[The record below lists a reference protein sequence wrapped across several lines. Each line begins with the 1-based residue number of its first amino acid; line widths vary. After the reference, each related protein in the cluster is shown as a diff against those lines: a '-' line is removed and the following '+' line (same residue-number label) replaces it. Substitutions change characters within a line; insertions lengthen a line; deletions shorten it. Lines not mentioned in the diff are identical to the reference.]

1 MSSFLVVFLFATS
14 AAAKNSTP
22 LKPIDATEMTAAATN
37 ATYPPIFWNLYPNWN
52 AEQGV
57 SYARSNPAS
66 WRNVA
71 DSSPLRGYY
80 AAPKQGSNGTAPEG
94 QMRTSGDIL
103 DLSYRPRISHGPRR
117 RRHSISRRNS
127 SKCRG
132 LAINCALHR
141 NHICCLEGGGE
152 GRWKAVF
159 QDPEFGIPLAQ
170 PPPSYDNSRTTNAIG
185 ATTKN
190 KDSKELTKRRWTIGS
205 TLIPAIPYAP
215 NYKCPVDCRSS
226 PGHPCCAPV
235 DRFAPIGPYVQP
247 TLLENWVT
255 TLFITFGND
264 PTVYLIAKKL
274 ILVGMFFFAFMLWG
288 WLGRHFGWLEIHN
301 PFSSR
306 IDGINDLTNDV
317 ISAVDGQTW
326 LNELSSREAVKGS
339 SAINR
344 FVCCFKEEDAGGESD
359 RGIRCFQRPPKKRRG
374 HDHEEMSVLDCVSK
388 LAYEVTMNATQ
399 NKV

>member
-1 MSSFLVVFLFATS
+1 MSFLINLIVFFFSTS
-14 AAAKNSTP
+14 AATN
-22 LKPIDATEMTAAATN
+22 TN
-37 ATYPPIFWNLYPNWN
+37 ATYPALFWNLHPNWN
-52 AEQGV
+52 NTEQGI

-66 WRNVA
+66 WRNLA

-80 AAPKQGSNGTAPEG
+80 AAPKEDINRTVPVEHT
-94 QMRTSGDIL
+94 RTSNNIL

-117 RRHSISRRNS
+117 RRRHSISGRNS

-132 LAINCALHR
+132 LAINCAWNR
-141 NHICCLEGGGE
+141 NHICCLEGSAE
-152 GRWKAVF
+152 GQGQAIF
-159 QDPEFGIPLAQ
+159 QDPEFGIPLDQ
-170 PPPSYDNSRTTNAIG
+170 PPPSYNSRTTITANAIG
-185 ATTKN
+185 ETSRKEDN
-190 KDSKELTKRRWTIGS
+190 KELTKRRWTIGS

-255 TLFITFGND
+255 SLFIMFGND

-274 ILVGMFFFAFMLWG
+274 ILVAMFFFAFMLWG

-301 PFSSR
+301 PFSAR
-306 IDGINDLTNDV
+306 IDGIDDLTNDV
-317 ISAVDGQTW
+317 ISAVDGQAW
-326 LNELSSREAVKGS
+326 LNELSSREAVKGG